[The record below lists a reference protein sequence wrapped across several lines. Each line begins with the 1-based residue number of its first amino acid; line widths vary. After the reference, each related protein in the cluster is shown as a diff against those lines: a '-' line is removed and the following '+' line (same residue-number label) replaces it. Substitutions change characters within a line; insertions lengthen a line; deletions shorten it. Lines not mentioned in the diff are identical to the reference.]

1 MSKRFTF
8 VTLVLSTSVAFLV
21 GIIIAGGMSRTPVL
35 SSASS
40 SAREANG
47 RAREK
52 ARAASL
58 TSAPALVNFADVAE
72 RINPAVVN
80 IDAASKGQNGREGQR
95 LFPRTPEDQPDGR
108 DSDAPHQGSGS
119 GFIVDRGGYI
129 LTNNHVVEGAERIT
143 VTLADGRTFRG
154 EVAGADPAIDVALVR
169 IPGAANLPEAP
180 LGNSDDLRPG
190 EWVCA
195 IGNPLGYVHSVT
207 VGVVSFIGR
216 KLFDQSLDDYI
227 QTDAA
232 INFGNSGG
240 PLINTRGEVVGIN
253 SAISSRATSIGFA
266 VPINQAVAILPQLK
280 AKGRVSRGFI
290 GVTLTDVTPGLQR
303 ALNLSVGDGAMVQDV
318 TPRSPAERAG
328 LRPYDVIV
336 QVEGRR
342 VLTNQELIRD
352 ISARQPGTMTR
363 LEVVREGRRQTM
375 NVKLA
380 ERPARGEEFE
390 AAPGAIAPARPSART
405 AGAQPAIGVTV
416 RELDRAFVGRLEIP
430 DGVQGVIVS
439 RVDPTGAAHQV
450 LRRGFVIMEVNR
462 KPTPTVADY
471 HRIVG
476 AAQPGDVLAIYYYDP
491 PLGQRS
497 LVTVI
502 VD

>member
-1 MSKRFTF
+1 MTKRFT
-8 VTLVLSTSVAFLV
+8 VITLVLSTTVAFLV
-21 GIIIAGGMSRTPVL
+21 GIIIAGGVSRPVV
-35 SSASS
+35 SSEPATKPTSDKP
-40 SAREANG
+40 
-47 RAREK
+47 RARP
-52 ARAASL
+52 
-58 TSAPALVNFADVAE
+58 TAPAGVVNFADVAE

-80 IDAASKGQNGREGQR
+80 IESASSRPAGREPSR
-95 LFPRTPEDQPDGR
+95 LIRPDDPLDNPRDLETPR
-108 DSDAPHQGSGS
+108 QGSGS
-119 GFIVDRGGYI
+119 GFIVDREGYL
-129 LTNNHVVEGAERIT
+129 LTNNHVIEGAERIT
-143 VTLADGRTFRG
+143 VTLADGRVFRG
-154 EVAGADPAIDVALVR
+154 EVVGADPAIDVALIR
-169 IPGAANLPEAP
+169 IPKAANLPAAP

-232 INFGNSGG
+232 INLGNSGG
-240 PLINTRGEVVGIN
+240 PLINSRGEVVGIN
-253 SAISSRATSIGFA
+253 SAISPRASNIGFA

-290 GVTLTDVTPGLQR
+290 GVTLTDVTLGLQR
-303 ALNLSVGDGAMVQDV
+303 ALGLSVAEGAMVQDV
-318 TPRSPAERAG
+318 SPRSPAERAG

-336 QVEGRR
+336 QVEGQP
-342 VLTNQELIRD
+342 VLTNEELIRD
-352 ISARQPGTMTR
+352 ISARQPGSVTR
-363 LEVVREGRRQTM
+363 LDIVRDGRRQTL

-380 ERPARGEEFE
+380 ERPARGEEFDSSVGLE
-390 AAPGAIAPARPSART
+390 RPARPTPRPAD
-405 AGAQPAIGVTV
+405 AQPPLGVTV
-416 RELDRAFVGRLEIP
+416 RELDRAFVGRQEIP
-430 DGVQGVIVS
+430 DNVQGVLVS

-462 KPTPTVADY
+462 KPATTVMEY
-471 HRIVG
+471 ERIVG
-476 AAQPGDVLAIYYYDP
+476 AARAGDVLAIYYYDP
-491 PLGQRS
+491 ALSRRG